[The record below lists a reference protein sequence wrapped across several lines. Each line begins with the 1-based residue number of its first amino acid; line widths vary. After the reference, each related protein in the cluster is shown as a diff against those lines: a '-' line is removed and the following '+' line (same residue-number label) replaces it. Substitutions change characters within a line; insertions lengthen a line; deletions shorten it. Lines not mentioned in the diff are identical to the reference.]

1 MSKKNLFFFLV
12 ILFALSLFSAKAFLA
27 SRESKKPKTTPI
39 KTPEISVTIIE
50 GWQISDLAE
59 DLEQKG
65 VINSATL
72 YKTLKAINTDSYP
85 LLLSKPAK
93 ASLEGYIFPDTYRVY
108 KPKNLT
114 DEKFAGDLL
123 KKALEN
129 FQDKFTTEMAARAK
143 TQGYT
148 VYQILTLASIIEKET
163 GRNVVT
169 PEQKQALQD
178 ERQNVASVFYNR
190 MKAGMPLE
198 SDATIN
204 YATGKNN
211 PTPTQAELKT
221 VSAYNTYLNKGLPPG
236 PICNP
241 SLSSLMAALYP
252 NQTGYYFFLHK
263 QPSGEPVF
271 SKTFE
276 EHVGNKFKYLK

>member
-1 MSKKNLFFFLV
+1 MAKKILFFLLV
-12 ILFALSLFSAKAFLA
+12 FMLALGLFSAKAFLA
-27 SRESKKPKTTPI
+27 SRETKKPKTAPVKI
-39 KTPEISVTIIE
+39 PEINVTIIE

-59 DLEQKG
+59 DLQNKNL
-65 VINSATL
+65 VSSATF
-72 YKTLKAINTDSYP
+72 YKALKTINTSDYP
-85 LLLSKPAK
+85 LLAAKPAK

-108 KPKNLT
+108 KPKNLA
-114 DEKFAGDLL
+114 D
-123 KKALEN
+123 EN
-129 FQDKFTTEMAARAK
+129 FAQDLIKKTLDNFQAKFTPEMAARAK
-143 TQGYT
+143 SLGLS
-148 VYQILTLASIIEKET
+148 VYQVLTLASIIEKET

-169 PEQKQALQD
+169 PEQKQALLD
-178 ERQNVASVFYNR
+178 ERKNVASVFYNR

-204 YATGKNN
+204 YVTGKNN
-211 PTPTQAELKT
+211 PMPTDVELKT
-221 VSAYNTYLNKGLPPG
+221 ASPYNTYTNKGLPPG

-241 SLSSLMAALYP
+241 SLSSLVAALYP

-276 EHVGNKFKYLK
+276 EHVSNKFKYLK

>member
-1 MSKKNLFFFLV
+1 MSKKNLFFFLIV
-12 ILFALSLFSAKAFLA
+12 LFALSLFSAKAFLA
-27 SRESKKPKTTPI
+27 SRGSKKAQTIPVKI
-39 KTPEISVTIIE
+39 PEISVTIIE

-59 DLEQKG
+59 DLGRKG
-65 VINSATL
+65 IINSATL
-72 YKTLKAINTDSYP
+72 YKALKTVDADNYP
-85 LLLSKPAK
+85 LLSTKPAK

-123 KKALEN
+123 GKALEN
-129 FQDKFTTEMAARAK
+129 FQDKFTPEMAARAK
-143 TQGYT
+143 IQGYA

-169 PEQKQALQD
+169 PEQKQALQE

-190 MKAGMPLE
+190 IKAGMPLE
-198 SDATIN
+198 SDATVN

-276 EHVGNKFKYLK
+276 EHVSNKFKYLK

>member
-85 LLLSKPAK
+85 LLSSKPAK

-108 KPKNLT
+108 KPKNQT
-114 DEKFAGDLL
+114 DEKFARDLL